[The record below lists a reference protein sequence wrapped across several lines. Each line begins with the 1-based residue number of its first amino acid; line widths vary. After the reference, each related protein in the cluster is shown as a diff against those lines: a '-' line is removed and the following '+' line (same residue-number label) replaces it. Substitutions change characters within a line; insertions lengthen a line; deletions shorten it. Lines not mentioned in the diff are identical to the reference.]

1 MNKTLSLVAALG
13 LTSLSTGAIY
23 AHHSAVMFNAEEP
36 VTIRGTLRRAEI
48 ANPHSLL
55 YVEQETIDGPVVW
68 AIEGPAPN
76 GLVRRGF
83 DSNDFKEGDSY
94 EACGYVLKDDV
105 PSLQDGS
112 RRLLAEVLVMPDGAA
127 RLWSPYGN
135 EHCRDQGI
143 YTIVE

>member
-13 LTSLSTGAIY
+13 LMSLSTSAIF
-23 AHHSAVMFNAEEP
+23 AHHSAVMFNTEAP
-36 VTIRGTLRRAEI
+36 VTIKGTLRRVEI
-48 ANPHSLL
+48 VAPHSLL
-55 YVEQETIDGPVVW
+55 YVEQETIDGPIVW
-68 AIEGPAPN
+68 AVEGQAPIQ
-76 GLVRRGF
+76 LARRGF
-83 DSNDFKEGDSY
+83 DSSDFKEGDSY

-127 RLWSPYGN
+127 RVWSHYGN
-135 EHCRDQGI
+135 EHCQNQGV